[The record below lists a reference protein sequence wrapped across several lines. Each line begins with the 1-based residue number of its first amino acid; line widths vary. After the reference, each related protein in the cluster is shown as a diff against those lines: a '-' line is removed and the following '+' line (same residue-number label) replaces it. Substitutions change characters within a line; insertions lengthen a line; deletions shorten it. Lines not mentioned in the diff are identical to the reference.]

1 MAFSN
6 ESSSTSRHIYRTRE
20 KAKKSLFEYTKI
32 FYNNKRIHSATEY
45 FSPSEY
51 ERMYFKKTA

>member
-1 MAFSN
+1 VSN
-6 ESSSTSRHIYRTRE
+6 
-20 KAKKSLFEYTKI
+20 LL
-32 FYNNKRIHSATEY
+32 TEVQY